1 MEEQINESQINE
13 AQINDDRELKVRLA
27 LSDLTRNKYF
37 EANQQNLLLEANL
50 LVANSELENAV
61 NGLSSIEE
69 LKAKNN
75 ELEVELEKV
84 ISQSDNYVAKDAL
97 IKSTQE
103 YEKLKVKFEASESER
118 RELINKIDNGYKT
131 TIRDLQGQI
140 EILEKKLNTPNKKNG
155 DSKQELKKE

>member
-155 DSKQELKKE
+155 D